1 MGSPIQINL
10 NDSNDSEVEAEQQP
24 SKRLAL
30 GENNIS
36 RYRQE
41 FLEVSLIGKG
51 EFGSVYKCLHRL
63 DGCTYAIKRSTKPV
77 ANSWLEKHALNEV
90 YAHAV
95 LGKFLFTY
103 FLI

>member
-1 MGSPIQINL
+1 MCSPTKINF
-10 NDSNDSEVEAEQQP
+10 NDSHDSEPEMEQQP
-24 SKRLAL
+24 SKRLAI

-36 RYRQE
+36 RYHQE

-51 EFGSVYKCLHRL
+51 EFGSVYKCVHRL
-63 DGCTYAIKRSTKPV
+63 DGCTYAIKKSTKPV

-95 LGKFLFTY
+95 LGMCQY
-103 FLI
+103 HM